1 MRIATPALL
10 AGLALALGACSEGG
24 PLSGL
29 SRLNPLGVFGE
40 ARAVSMEGT
49 AAPPGARPR
58 PDDDRGLVDQVT
70 ALSVEPMPGGAVV
83 EARGLPPVQG
93 YWDVDLVPLNGG
105 RAQGGVLLYELR
117 VAPPPVTRRAGPPAS
132 REVVAGAFVSDA
144 VLRDVAAIQVRGA
157 RSAREVRR

>member
-10 AGLALALGACSEGG
+10 VGLTLALGACSGDG

-40 ARAVSMEGT
+40 ARPVSLEGP
-49 AAPPGARPR
+49 AAPPGASLRR
-58 PDDDRGLVDQVT
+58 DDDRGLVDQVT

-83 EARGLPPVQG
+83 EARGLPQVQG
-93 YWDVDLVPLNGG
+93 TWDVDLVPVGG
-105 RAQGGVLLYELR
+105 GPRGGVLLYELR
-117 VAPPPVTRRAGPPAS
+117 VAPPPVARRAGPPAS

-144 VLRDVAAIQVRGA
+144 VLRDVAAIRVRGL